1 MLRNEYKQAKQ
12 NVIFKINEIYFK
24 VYYTTNIWIFFHMFF
39 KLFSHETTIKNNNL
53 ITWSR

>member
-12 NVIFKINEIYFK
+12 NEIFKINEIYFK

-39 KLFSHETTIKNNNL
+39 KLFSHEITIKNNNL
-53 ITWSR
+53 IT